1 MKIRVHQFEEELGVV
16 LPDELI
22 ASLGW
27 ESGDVLDI
35 QIEHDGLR
43 IARVETAFENAMGI
57 AEQLMEEYRE
67 TLQALA
73 KS

>member
-1 MKIRVHQFEEELGVV
+1 MKIRVRRFEEELGVV

-22 ASLGW
+22 ASLRW

-35 QIEHDGLR
+35 QIENDGLR
-43 IARVETAFENAMGI
+43 IVRVETAFENAVGI
-57 AEQLMEEYRE
+57 GEQLMEEYRE